1 MKDFI
6 DRIAGKP
13 NRYKMTKETDGSSEY
28 VTMQLDDEP
37 SKAGTQLN
45 REAFMAVQGFRGAD
59 TTISKSG
66 NVTTIIANF
75 TDGGKSE
82 ITITKNSAAET
93 VIVDKYTGNSGEV
106 ITKTV
111 TITKGTGTTIKE
123 VLS

>member
-6 DRIAGKP
+6 DRISGKP
-13 NRYKMTKETDGSSEY
+13 NRYKMTKETDGTSEY
-28 VTMQLDDEP
+28 VTMQLEDEP
-37 SKAGTQLN
+37 SKAGTPLN
-45 REAFMAVQGFRGAD
+45 REAFMAVQGFRAAD

-66 NVTTIIANF
+66 NVTTIIVNYA
-75 TDGGKSE
+75 DGGKSE
-82 ITITKNSAAET
+82 ITITKNSATET

-123 VLS
+123 VLA